1 MEISDIVYLAFATIM
16 VVVVLHVGV
25 FWVSRMIQP
34 PKPKIVYVDRTP
46 IHAIQEPVVQAP
58 QPPPPQQIVLPPR
71 VEPPTQSPQTQ
82 TLNVPTYA
90 PLPLPI
96 VQSTKSEPQ
105 LPPPIETRDTDKVGW
120 SGGKS

>member
-16 VVVVLHVGV
+16 VVVVLHIGV

-34 PKPKIVYVDRTP
+34 PKPKVVYVDRTP
-46 IHAIQEPVVQAP
+46 LPAIIPPDSTSIPPPVV
-58 QPPPPQQIVLPPR
+58 VLPPR
-71 VEPPTQSPQTQ
+71 VEPPQQSSQTV
-82 TLNVPTYA
+82 NVPTYA

-96 VQSTKSEPQ
+96 VQSNKSEPQ
-105 LPPPIETRDTDKVGW
+105 LPPPIETREVDKVGW